1 MDFSKPDNARKINR
15 LRLLSELRKGSVSK
29 AELSR
34 RLGINKV
41 SIGEMAK
48 ELIDEGLIAEGDKD
62 FSSPGRP
69 GRLLSVAR
77 NSGRVFSFS
86 VSEKAVSVSVSD
98 MLGMVLRFERYPRSG
113 DIAENLKRAIERM
126 SGDARIY
133 GSAVV
138 APDDF
143 DTSLLPSPVIRIS
156 RAEAEAMSEINR
168 SGEMDRML
176 FLSWSDTIDAAFAE
190 NGTLRHLPDFA
201 HIKAQRDGSCSC
213 GGKGCLEAAISGN
226 VLMQK
231 AGVSSIKDLV
241 RNNSYEHVLMEA
253 MKPLAA
259 ALSEAV
265 QALSAESVMLT
276 GELSQLSDNIFSYLS
291 ELLHSV
297 LPPYRK
303 ELPLY
308 RSHSGESAQREGAAI
323 MALDAFFYRSLLLEK
338 LDAIE
343 SLSSA
348 LQI

>member
-98 MLGMVLRFERYPRSG
+98 MLGMVLRFERYPHSG

-138 APDDF
+138 APDETDEE
-143 DTSLLPSPVIRIS
+143 VS
-156 RAEAEAMSEINR
+156 R
-168 SGEMDRML
+168 
-176 FLSWSDTIDAAFAE
+176 
-190 NGTLRHLPDFA
+190 
-201 HIKAQRDGSCSC
+201 C
-213 GGKGCLEAAISGN
+213 G
-226 VLMQK
+226 VQ
-231 AGVSSIKDLV
+231 GVAYVHGRCEPGYLV
-241 RNNSYEHVLMEA
+241 REDGQNFWMIPERETFVRITEPTLMFFLEEKPSYA
-253 MKPLAA
+253 N
-259 ALSEAV
+259 
-265 QALSAESVMLT
+265 T
-276 GELSQLSDNIFSYLS
+276 IRSQNQDHPN
-291 ELLHSV
+291 
-297 LPPYRK
+297 
-303 ELPLY
+303 
-308 RSHSGESAQREGAAI
+308 
-323 MALDAFFYRSLLLEK
+323 
-338 LDAIE
+338 
-343 SLSSA
+343 
-348 LQI
+348 